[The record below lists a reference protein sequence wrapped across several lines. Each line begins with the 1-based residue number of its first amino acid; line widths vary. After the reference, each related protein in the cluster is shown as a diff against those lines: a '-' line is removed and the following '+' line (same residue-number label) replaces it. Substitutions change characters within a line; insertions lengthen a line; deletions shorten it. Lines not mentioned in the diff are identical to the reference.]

1 MCSNTGLCLGTRTV
15 VDMEDVGGAE
25 ARVGAEARA
34 GKEIIVGGKET
45 GAGEEAAF
53 AVGSITGL
61 IAGSITGMT
70 ESETGTRAKEVTL
83 IQVLQTPIEDT
94 ALIPRGHIMIATD
107 LLSRLSQYSSSPVS
121 SSLAPLLANG
131 GWREDGGGRNEE
143 GGGRVGEESGEV
155 QTDRRTDCVVA
166 IVLSLSLYFAIYIEM

>member
-1 MCSNTGLCLGTRTV
+1 
-15 VDMEDVGGAE
+15 MEDEGGAE

-45 GAGEEAAF
+45 GAGEEEAF

-107 LLSRLSQYSSSPVS
+107 LLSRLSRYSSSRIVLFS
-121 SSLAPLLANG
+121 AIIGKWLLEG
-131 GWREDGGGRNEE
+131 GMRREE
-143 GGGRVGEESGEV
+143 GRWREESGEV
-155 QTDRRTDCVVA
+155 QTDRQTDCVVA